1 MRYAAICL
9 AEEVNESRLGFVL
22 TVSRSPCHTCC
33 YRTCD
38 LVSNGDQARKRILL
52 VIGFLGVIVLMAM
65 WNALLYTNQVRA
77 QLLRRAVVIL
87 HCRLRS
93 YCVSAA
99 IFSELWGV

>member
-9 AEEVNESRLGFVL
+9 AEEVNESRLGYVL
-22 TVSRSPCHTCC
+22 IVSRSPYHTGC
-33 YRTCD
+33 YPHACD
-38 LVSNGDQARKRILL
+38 LVSNDDQARKRILL
-52 VIGFLGVIVLMAM
+52 VIGFVGVIVLMAM

-77 QLLRRAVVIL
+77 RVARAVVIL

-99 IFSELWGV
+99 MFSELLGV